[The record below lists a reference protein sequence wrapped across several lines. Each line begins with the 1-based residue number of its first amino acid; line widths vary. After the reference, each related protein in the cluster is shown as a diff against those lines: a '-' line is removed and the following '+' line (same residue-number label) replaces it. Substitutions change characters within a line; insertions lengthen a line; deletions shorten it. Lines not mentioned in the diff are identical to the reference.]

1 MSSTPEAP
9 ALIQYACERCK
20 TRFVLPPSS
29 RQLSIAGKFRA
40 FSMGVGRAFKFH
52 EGLGAG
58 YDTSRRQ
65 LLAKM
70 DDEAYQS
77 FVQSFR
83 FCHECRQFVCNECWS
98 TSRRSCLTCVAKS
111 MTGTVRPRPPFAPTG
126 PEIPRPVVSS
136 LNPPRKGR
144 LRRDAMLVALGLII
158 VLVSVEAGSLIV
170 SNLPG
175 TTAIAT
181 PTPQTSASFSP
192 STSPTDTLEA
202 TPTDTPTDS
211 MSAGPSSSA
220 SASAS
225 VNLTP
230 TQTPKPGTTPGPTVR
245 PTAPPPVIT
254 PAPTPTPTPT
264 PVPTAPLAANPTINC
279 SDNNL
284 GVAPADVS
292 CSITSD
298 QSSYVGA
305 TMNWVVYSGANGSTA
320 ISTGPT
326 NAWPQLPA
334 DTYTIQLFID
344 RGGTEVNSAVV
355 YLTLTLN

>member
-29 RQLSIAGKFRA
+29 RKLSIAGKFHA
-40 FSMGVGRAFKFH
+40 FGMGIGRAFKFH

-58 YDTSRRQ
+58 YDTSRRT

-126 PEIPRPVVSS
+126 PDIPRPIVSS

-158 VLVSVEAGSLIV
+158 VLLSVEAGSLLV

-175 TTAIAT
+175 SVADVTPAERTIYTTFA
-181 PTPQTSASFSP
+181 
-192 STSPTDTLEA
+192 
-202 TPTDTPTDS
+202 PTDTPTDTEVATDTPTAYLPAS
-211 MSAGPSSSA
+211 PSPSPSA
-220 SASAS
+220 SASA
-225 VNLTP
+225 TP
-230 TQTPKPGTTPGPTVR
+230 TPAG
-245 PTAPPPVIT
+245 PTAPPPVD
-254 PAPTPTPTPT
+254 TPTPT
-264 PVPTAPLAANPTINC
+264 VPPLLMPQIGCIATIPDASGYYTLN
-279 SDNNL
+279 
-284 GVAPADVS
+284 
-292 CSITSD
+292 CSITQNAPTGNYTLDWQLDHQSFGN
-298 QSSYVGA
+298 QSSWGLTEPGIHYVDLTISRPG
-305 TMNWVVYSGANGSTA
+305 TGSVQA
-320 ISTGPT
+320 
-326 NAWPQLPA
+326 
-334 DTYTIQLFID
+334 
-344 RGGTEVNSAVV
+344 TEVSG
-355 YLTLTLN
+355 YPWL